1 MHHISQAI
9 KSMNTGSK
17 SFLKQTVIRKY
28 VCEGCHQEVEIVK
41 MVVPFGPLK
50 GQVIE
55 EKRGCD
61 CELLQIVKKEQHEA
75 KKARLKRIFEENSL
89 INPSLKNAS
98 FRNFEPGEFKKALDK
113 AKAFVEEF
121 DINQPKNLLFQG
133 SFGTG
138 KSHLSV
144 SIAKALTEKGYT
156 TIFISTPK
164 LLTKI
169 RSTYNKN
176 SEIGEEKIINAI
188 AEADLVVF
196 DDIGAEGETSGWP
209 VQKLFEIIDQRAGK
223 HSVFTTNLASVEF
236 EITKEMQRIFSR
248 MMMNSELIIMN
259 GTDYRKRQFLKKVKE
274 NV

>member
-17 SFLKQTVIRKY
+17 SLLKQTVIRKY

>member
-1 MHHISQAI
+1 MQQVKNIL
-9 KSMNTGSK
+9 NTTMDSK
-17 SFLKQTVIRKY
+17 ILTKYCCLGCRK
-28 VCEGCHQEVEIVK
+28 EVWVMEATI
-41 MVVPFGPLK
+41 PFGPQK
-50 GQVIE
+50 GKLIRR
-55 EKRGCD
+55 KHGCD
-61 CELLQIVKKEQHEA
+61 CELISDVKRELKEA
-75 KKARLKRIFEENSL
+75 KKASLKRIFDENSL
-89 INPSLKNAS
+89 INPSLREAS
-98 FRNFEPGEFKKALDK
+98 FENFIPGEFREAYEK
-113 AKAFVEEF
+113 AKKYVIEF
-121 DINQPKNLLFQG
+121 DIHKPKNLLFQG

-144 SIAKALTEKGYT
+144 SIAKALQEKGFT

-236 EITKEMQRIFSR
+236 EITKDMQRIFSR
-248 MMMNSELIIMN
+248 MMMNSEPIIMN
-259 GTDYRKRQFLKKVKE
+259 GMDYRKRQFLKKVKE

>member
-1 MHHISQAI
+1 MNHISQAI
-9 KSMNTGSK
+9 KSMNTGSD
-17 SFLKQTVIRKY
+17 SILKQSVIRKY
-28 VCEGCHQEVEIVK
+28 VCEGCHQKVEVVK

-75 KKARLKRIFEENSL
+75 KKARLRRIFEENSL

-196 DDIGAEGETSGWP
+196 DDIGAEGETSGWS

-236 EITKEMQRIFSR
+236 EITKDMQRIFSR